1 MRNQLYVLYVKWYEE
16 WIHVEFNIWTL
27 LTVWGGVQPAFI
39 LRDRLTALKLL
50 MTPESLTF
58 SDLRFSPKMF
68 KTILQ
73 LDPDV
78 MSCISQE
85 YMWVKMLSGG
95 ETRTEMQ
102 PGHMVTP
109 NALQTVD
116 SLSLAIR
123 KETNWDQLKEKNDSA
138 AERRCSQFSCQFSCL
153 FSPSL
158 CFPPLPWAW

>member
-1 MRNQLYVLYVKWYEE
+1 MNSCWVQYLNPADSLRWGSTS
-16 WIHVEFNIWTL
+16 IHTAWQADGIQIIGFRW
-27 LTVWGGVQPAFI
+27 
-39 LRDRLTALKLL
+39 DRA
-50 MTPESLTF
+50 PESLTF

-95 ETRTEMQ
+95 ETRIEMQ

-138 AERRCSQFSCQFSCL
+138 AERRYVSSAVSSLVSSLHLSVFL
-153 FSPSL
+153 PSPG
-158 CFPPLPWAW
+158 PGNVP